1 MQFFKPFKTDKD
13 VNVAYEIFAELVS
26 SRLGSYMG
34 FPLLELKIG
43 EKDGKNGFFMEYLP
57 EKADEKVNNLDE
69 LKSALAFE
77 EVILNID
84 LKEEHVLAKDGKGY
98 IIDHGHS
105 FTAWKPLYYIQEII
119 DKKVARF
126 NLWADID
133 SFLVGVEKIKSIDD
147 KEIKEIMKYTAEEVH
162 ELNYCKLFTKMHK
175 EETIDLSFRIFN
187 YRRAILDR
195 FF

>member
-1 MQFFKPFKTDKD
+1 MLFFKPFKSDKD

-26 SRLGSYMG
+26 SRLGLYMG

-43 EKDGKNGFFMEYLP
+43 EKNERKGFFMEYLS
-57 EKADEKVNNLDE
+57 EKADENVNNIDD

-105 FTAWKPLYYIQEII
+105 FLAWKPLYYIHQLI

-126 NLWADID
+126 NLWSDTD
-133 SFLVGVEKIKSIDD
+133 SFLNGVEKIKSIDD
-147 KEIKEIMKYTAEEVH
+147 REVKEIIRYTAEDVYSM
-162 ELNYCKLFTKMHK
+162 NYCKLFTEKYK
-175 EETIDLSFRIFN
+175 EEAIDLSFRIFN
-187 YRRAILDR
+187 YRRSILTR
-195 FF
+195 LF